1 MNSLILGTFYT
12 FFGSEEAVQSSQKAA
27 LSVPTYI
34 DSIPRILSEHGC
46 FIAQVLDAGRAY
58 FWRGYVNTSRRGT
71 SFLNE
76 YSSSPKAVHRC
87 RIFVDIVLST
97 LQS

>member
-1 MNSLILGTFYT
+1 M
-12 FFGSEEAVQSSQKAA
+12 QSSQKAA

-34 DSIPRILSEHGC
+34 DSIPRIPSEHGC
-46 FIAQVLDAGRAY
+46 LIGQVLDAGRAY
-58 FWRGYVNTSRRGT
+58 FWRGFVNTRRRGT

-87 RIFVDIVLST
+87 RVFVDIVPFHTPKLNYGSH
-97 LQS
+97 